1 MNAVIINVKGTLNQ
15 QKIIGAFAT
24 DLIKYP
30 NYLTCPCLP
39 ITEHNLLK
47 IIMRLEG
54 KSDE

>member
-1 MNAVIINVKGTLNQ
+1 MNAVIIIVKGTLNQ
-15 QKIIGAFAT
+15 RKIIGAFAT

-30 NYLTCPCLP
+30 NFLTCPCLP